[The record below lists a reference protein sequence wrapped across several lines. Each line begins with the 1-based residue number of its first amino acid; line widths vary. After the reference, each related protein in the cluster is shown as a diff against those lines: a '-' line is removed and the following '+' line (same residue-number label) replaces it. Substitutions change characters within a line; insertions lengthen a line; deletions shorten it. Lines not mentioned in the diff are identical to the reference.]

1 MQMKENTSGRVARR
15 KYEERNKDKRKATSG
30 TFSTYMPREELEE
43 INNYLKTNNITKVEL
58 IREGYKTLKKLNKK
72 N

>member
-1 MQMKENTSGRVARR
+1 MKKEDTALRIAQR
-15 KYEERNKDKRKATSG
+15 KYEEVHKKERKAKSG